1 MLQLLLLVLRIPL
14 VSLLLLLLLLLQLLL
29 PVVVVV
35 VEAVGRDILLPTAI
49 ARRKNGVCPAGHD
62 CC

>member
-35 VEAVGRDILLPTAI
+35 EAVGRDILLPTAI

>member
-14 VSLLLLLLLLLQLLL
+14 VSLLLLLLLLQLLL

>member
-14 VSLLLLLLLLLQLLL
+14 VSLLLLLLLLQLLL
-29 PVVVVV
+29 PVVVV

>member
-1 MLQLLLLVLRIPL
+1 VLQLLLLVLRIPL
-14 VSLLLLLLLLLQLLL
+14 VSLLLLLLLLQLLL
-29 PVVVVV
+29 PVVVV

>member
-14 VSLLLLLLLLLQLLL
+14 VSLLLLLLLQLLL
-29 PVVVVV
+29 PVVVV